1 MEVRR
6 LEPDEWR
13 AFREIRIRALA
24 DSPDAFGATL
34 DDASSRTDA
43 EWQDRADQSDGAIFV
58 VDGPDGF
65 VAMASGGP
73 ARNVPNTAALFGMW
87 VDPSARRHGLGSAL
101 VEAVKAWAI
110 AEGYPRLGL
119 GVTTTNAP
127 AIALYERLGFV
138 DIGDRYPLREGTDL
152 VIQIM
157 GMSLM

>member
-6 LEPDEWR
+6 LRPDEWR
-13 AFREIRIRALA
+13 AFREIRLRALA

-34 DDASSRTDA
+34 DDASGRTDV
-43 EWQDRADQSDGAIFV
+43 EWQTRAEQSDGAIFV
-58 VDGPDGF
+58 VDGADDF

-73 ARNVPNTAALFGMW
+73 APNVPDTAAVFGMW
-87 VDPSARRHGLGSAL
+87 VDPSARRRGLGGAL
-101 VEAVKAWAI
+101 IEAVKAWAI

-138 DIGDRYPLREGTDL
+138 DTGDRYPLREGTDL

-157 GMSLM
+157 GMQLS